1 MSTPQAQEAD
11 VGGRKKQEI
20 YASEAAFFD
29 AIAEGEVEARYGG
42 ELKIRPE
49 EHLATLQLYGLTGDL
64 TGKRVVDCACGTGFF
79 SSLLAMRG
87 AEVWS
92 FDLSPRCVEVT
103 QERARANGVSDRVHA
118 SVQPFE
124 HLDYEPASYDY
135 IVGKNILH
143 HIPKIEE
150 AGEVMYRL
158 LKPGGKALFYDLQAT
173 NPILMFFRK
182 YIIGKISFIPKRGT
196 PDEHP
201 LTADE
206 VEALSKVFQGRIRVS
221 YPKFRF
227 FGKFDRQIFARRV
240 KLVSMICD
248 GLDRFIYDHFPSLR
262 KYSYKIFVELTR

>member
-1 MSTPQAQEAD
+1 MSTPELAQTSST
-11 VGGRKKQEI
+11 GRKKEEI

-49 EHLATLQLYGLTGDL
+49 EHQATLKLYGLEGDL

-103 QERARANGVSDRVHA
+103 EERARVNGVGDRVHA

-124 HLDYEPASYDY
+124 HLDYEPGTYDY

-150 AGEVMYRL
+150 AGEMMYRL

-182 YIIGKISFIPKRGT
+182 YIIGKVSFIPKRGT

-206 VEALSKVFQGRIRVS
+206 VEALSKVFQGRINVT

-227 FGKFDRQIFARRV
+227 FGKFDRQLFAR
-240 KLVSMICD
+240 KYKPITALCD
-248 GLDRFIYDHFPSLR
+248 GLDGFVFKYLPSLR

>member
-1 MSTPQAQEAD
+1 VNSPQAQATEPT
-11 VGGRKKQEI
+11 RKKEEI

-29 AIAEGEVEARYGG
+29 AIADGEVEARYGG
-42 ELKIRPE
+42 ELAIRPE
-49 EHLATLQLYGLTGDL
+49 EHLATLKLYGLEGDL

-103 QERARANGVSDRVHA
+103 AQRAVANGVGNRVHA
-118 SVQPFE
+118 VVKPFE
-124 HLDYEPASYDY
+124 QLDFEPGTYDY
-135 IVGKNILH
+135 VVGKNILH

-150 AGEVMYRL
+150 AGAVMYRL
-158 LKPGGKALFYDLQAT
+158 LKPGGQAKFYDLQAA

-182 YIIGKISFIPKRGT
+182 YVIGKVKLIPKRGT

-206 VEALSKVFQGRIRVS
+206 IAALSNVFQGRIKVT

-227 FGKFDRQIFARRV
+227 FGKFDRQLFARKY
-240 KLVSMICD
+240 KLISAMTD
-248 GLDRFIYDHFPSLR
+248 GLDRFIYEYFPSLR